1 MKVLVFVA
9 KLLVFVG
16 ALNWGLMGV
25 TGFGDS
31 APLNLVEKITDPIA
45 GEEPAEELELA
56 RIELEAVGE
65 DLVINTDPAEELV
78 EETVG
83 PPGQNALE
91 NIVYILVGVA
101 ALFLL
106 WHHFAPCCKG
116 EKTEGAC
123 CEPAPKAD
131 APCGSPEG

>member
-45 GEEPAEELELA
+45 GEKPAE
-56 RIELEAVGE
+56 ELEAVGE
-65 DLVINTDPAEELV
+65 DLGINTDPAEEVV
-78 EETVG
+78 EEAVG
-83 PPGQNALE
+83 SPGQNALE

>member
-45 GEEPAEELELA
+45 GEKPAEG
-56 RIELEAVGE
+56 LEAVGE
-65 DLVINTDPAEELV
+65 DLGINTDPAEEVV
-78 EETVG
+78 EEAVG
-83 PPGQNALE
+83 SPGQNALE